1 MKMKSTPMTATR
13 LRLILSST
21 LILIAIATAGAFIYF
36 YGPLQSFAVET
47 NHASVDAAASENNLA
62 TLEKVKDFLAKNSS
76 VVERAQEIVAESKSY
91 QYQDQIITDLNKFA
105 SASGLT
111 ITNVDFA
118 GGNATA
124 PSSTSTGTQQS
135 QTQAAQPAASSLRST
150 SATITLKTPVDYN
163 AYLNFVH
170 AIEQNLTKMQISK
183 LSLSHDEAA
192 GGNAVISEALKIE
205 VYIK

>member
-1 MKMKSTPMTATR
+1 MKSTPMTATK

-21 LILIAIATAGAFIYF
+21 LILIAVATAGAFIYF
-36 YGPLQSFAVET
+36 YGPLQSFAVEA

-62 TLEKVKDFLAKNSS
+62 TLQKVKEFLAKNSS
-76 VVERAQEIVAESKSY
+76 VVERAQEIVADSKSY

-105 SASGLT
+105 SASGLS

-118 GGNATA
+118 GANPVA
-124 PSSTSTGTQQS
+124 PSTSTGSQQ

-192 GGNAVISEALKIE
+192 GGNAIISEALKIE